1 MLRPAHRI
9 DTGQAGRIR
18 SARVGPTL
26 VPAEASR
33 TRMRR
38 PPLVVVFVALL
49 VIALGET
56 AGAVISQ
63 LRPQI
68 VRYAQARVAANP
80 RPHGLAGSP
89 EYDVEITARA
99 RSEEHT
105 SELQSLTK
113 LVCRLVLEKKNRPT
127 SSRSEK
133 PLSILVNI
141 TTTQTDKPT
150 STGKRHP

>member
-56 AGAVISQ
+56 AGAVIS
-63 LRPQI
+63 
-68 VRYAQARVAANP
+68 
-80 RPHGLAGSP
+80 
-89 EYDVEITARA
+89 
-99 RSEEHT
+99 RSEERRVGKGVD
-105 SELQSLTK
+105 LGGG
-113 LVCRLVLEKKNRPT
+113 RIMEKKKRM
-127 SSRSEK
+127 EK
-133 PLSILVNI
+133 
-141 TTTQTDKPT
+141 
-150 STGKRHP
+150 KRWVVRRIVRARDGWLTRAMC